1 MRDHELREERLKK
14 RFELP
19 PFLKH
24 FATNL
29 NQLARQDKIP
39 PVFGRD
45 YEMDQ
50 VLEIL
55 CHRERANSVL
65 LLGEPGVGKTAI
77 AEGLAR
83 RIEFEPEKV
92 PVRLRDCQIVNLQ
105 MNTMVAGT
113 MLRGM
118 FEDRI
123 QNVIR
128 EIKERPNL
136 ILFIDEV
143 HTMIGAGSALGAPSD
158 AANVFKSVLARGEV
172 RIIGATT
179 LQRVQGVHPGRRGAR
194 APLPHGARRASRRSS
209 ETRTILYNLR
219 PRLERNYSV
228 RIKDEAIET
237 ALEMSPRYMRHLQ
250 LPDKVI
256 GWLDTAAVKAEI
268 GRRWEVTGADVVNV
282 ISKIARIPEDMVFR
296 EVTDRFR
303 DIEARLATRVV
314 GQREA
319 IDAVA
324 RRLVLNK
331 GPLKDGFDRPDGV
344 LLFLGPTGV
353 GKTELAKSVAEFLF
367 GDEKKMIRV
376 DMSEYQDGAVA
387 VDKLIG
393 MPRGIVGSERGGVL
407 TNQLKDNPYS
417 VVLLDEVEKASPS
430 MLNLFLQAFDEGW
443 ITDGRGKRVYLSDA
457 IVIMTSNI
465 GSECFRKLTS
475 PLGFYSKQVGV
486 EQVQGEITRELE
498 RRFSPE
504 FRNRI
509 DEVVIFR
516 PLSKDEVR
524 QITLQQIAKIEKAL
538 ARSGRTLTVTPEA
551 LEQLVTDGYSLAYG
565 ARFLKRVIESRIKL
579 PISQRW
585 TEGQRLHRRRARR
598 PGRDRG
604 HQRGRPLRARGDGVR
619 LRSAARPTSSDVG
632 RQFGTTARVARADL
646 VRDVEPLSSVACSA
660 SSAFVALATCV
671 PARRSYRSCSTA
683 IIAAHRVDV
692 VGLRV
697 GAGVE
702 AVVALDHVR
711 ELPGEE
717 PHEVILRAPLQVHD
731 VRAHER
737 GAVIGD
743 RLDRRFELR
752 RLRGEARDDRRH
764 QHAGV
769 DARIAQL
776 ADGAQPLQR
785 MRGARLERAPRVLVD
800 GRHAHVDRAARARG
814 RAPRAGRRRAR
825 PSVPW

>member
-1 MRDHELREERLKK
+1 M
-14 RFELP
+14 
-19 PFLKH
+19 
-24 FATNL
+24 N
-29 NQLARQDKIP
+29 
-39 PVFGRD
+39 
-45 YEMDQ
+45 Q

-83 RIEFEPEKV
+83 RIEFEPDTV
-92 PVRLRDCQIVNLQ
+92 PVRLRDCQVVNLQ

-172 RIIGATT
+172 RIVGATT
-179 LQRVQGVHPGRRGAR
+179 LSEYKEFMQEDEA
-194 APLPHGARRASRRSS
+194 LARRFRTVHVAEPSI
-209 ETRTILYNLR
+209 EQTRTILYNLR

-228 RIKDEAIET
+228 RILDDAIET
-237 ALEMSPRYMRHLQ
+237 ALEMSSRYMRHLQ

-256 GWLDTAAVKAEI
+256 GWLDTASVRAEI
-268 GRRWEVTGADVVNV
+268 ARRWQVTGPDVVNV
-282 ISKIARIPEDMVFR
+282 ISTVARIPEDMVFR

-303 DIEARLATRVV
+303 DIEEKLSGRVV
-314 GQREA
+314 GQHDA
-319 IDAVA
+319 IRAVS

-376 DMSEYQDGAVA
+376 DMSEYQDGGVA

-465 GSECFRKLTS
+465 GSEFFRKLTS
-475 PLGFYSKQVGV
+475 PLGFLSKQIGID
-486 EQVQGEITRELE
+486 QIKGEVMREVE

-509 DEVVIFR
+509 DDVVLFQ

-524 QITLQQIAKIEKAL
+524 AIAVQQLGRLQQSL
-538 ARSGRTLTVTPEA
+538 ARGGRTLQVTPEA
-551 LEQLVTDGYSLAYG
+551 LEQIVQDGYSLAYG
-565 ARFLKRVIESRIKL
+565 ARFLKRCIDERVKL

-585 TEGQRLHRRRARR
+585 TEGDA
-598 PGRDRG
+598 
-604 HQRGRPLRARGDGVR
+604 
-619 LRSAARPTSSDVG
+619 
-632 RQFGTTARVARADL
+632 FIAD
-646 VRDVEPLSSVACSA
+646 
-660 SSAFVALATCV
+660 
-671 PARRSYRSCSTA
+671 
-683 IIAAHRVDV
+683 
-692 VGLRV
+692 
-697 GAGVE
+697 
-702 AVVALDHVR
+702 VR
-711 ELPGEE
+711 EGKVE
-717 PHEVILRAPLQVHD
+717 ID
-731 VRAHER
+731 VSRTT
-737 GAVIGD
+737 GGVS
-743 RLDRRFELR
+743 RL
-752 RLRGEARDDRRH
+752 
-764 QHAGV
+764 
-769 DARIAQL
+769 
-776 ADGAQPLQR
+776 
-785 MRGARLERAPRVLVD
+785 
-800 GRHAHVDRAARARG
+800 AATA
-814 RAPRAGRRRAR
+814 
-825 PSVPW
+825 

>member
-1 MRDHELREERLKK
+1 
-14 RFELP
+14 
-19 PFLKH
+19 
-24 FATNL
+24 
-29 NQLARQDKIP
+29 
-39 PVFGRD
+39 
-45 YEMDQ
+45 MDQ

-83 RIEFEPEKV
+83 RIEFEPDSV

-179 LQRVQGVHPGRRGAR
+179 LSEYKEFIQEDEA
-194 APLPHGARRASRRSS
+194 LARRFRTVRVDEPTIEQTRS
-209 ETRTILYNLR
+209 ILYSLR

-237 ALEMSPRYMRHLQ
+237 ALEMSSRYMRHLQ

-256 GWLDTAAVKAEI
+256 GWLDTASVRAEI
-268 GRRWEVTGADVVNV
+268 NRHWEVGTGDVVKV
-282 ISKIARIPEDMVFR
+282 ISTVARIPEDMVFR
-296 EVTDRFR
+296 EVTTRFR
-303 DIEARLATRVV
+303 DIETELATRVV
-314 GQREA
+314 GQTNA
-319 IDAVA
+319 IEAVA

-353 GKTELAKSVAEFLF
+353 GKTELAKAVAQFLF

-407 TNQLKDNPYS
+407 TNQLRDNPYS

-443 ITDGRGKRVYLSDA
+443 VTDGRGKRVYLSDA

-465 GSECFRKLTS
+465 GSEYFRKLTN
-475 PLGFYSKQVGV
+475 PLGFLSKQVGV
-486 EQVQGEITRELE
+486 EQIQGEIMRELE
-498 RRFSPE
+498 RRFTPE

-509 DEVVIFR
+509 DEVVLFS
-516 PLSKDEVR
+516 PLSRNEVR
-524 QITLQQIAKIEKAL
+524 AIALQQIERVQL
-538 ARSGRTLTVTPEA
+538 TLERGGRTLQVSAEA
-551 LEQLVTDGYSLAYG
+551 LEQLVQDGYSLAYG
-565 ARFLKRVIESRIKL
+565 ARFLKRIIEERIKL

-585 TEGQRLHRRRARR
+585 SEGSRFLAE
-598 PGRDRG
+598 
-604 HQRGRPLRARGDGVR
+604 
-619 LRSAARPTSSDVG
+619 
-632 RQFGTTARVARADL
+632 
-646 VRDVEPLSSVACSA
+646 VRDGRLAIEVAPDPSA
-660 SSAFVALATCV
+660 MAALA
-671 PARRSYRSCSTA
+671 ATA
-683 IIAAHRVDV
+683 
-692 VGLRV
+692 
-697 GAGVE
+697 
-702 AVVALDHVR
+702 
-711 ELPGEE
+711 
-717 PHEVILRAPLQVHD
+717 
-731 VRAHER
+731 
-737 GAVIGD
+737 
-743 RLDRRFELR
+743 
-752 RLRGEARDDRRH
+752 
-764 QHAGV
+764 
-769 DARIAQL
+769 
-776 ADGAQPLQR
+776 
-785 MRGARLERAPRVLVD
+785 
-800 GRHAHVDRAARARG
+800 
-814 RAPRAGRRRAR
+814 
-825 PSVPW
+825 

>member
-1 MRDHELREERLKK
+1 MFGQVMRDVNLNPHEILQALEEHLRLLPAVPGRELRVAPSTKLLFKLALLHASRLGRHSIEATDLFSAIFEETQGIPVSIIRRHGIEPEALVSRLATRMRDHELREERLKK

-29 NQLARQDKIP
+29 NQLARQDKLP
-39 PVFGRD
+39 PVYGRD
-45 YEMDQ
+45 PEMDQ

-83 RIEFEPEKV
+83 RIEFEPETV

-128 EIKERPNL
+128 EIKERQNL

-179 LQRVQGVHPGRRGAR
+179 LSEYKEFMQEDEA
-194 APLPHGARRASRRSS
+194 LARRFRPVHVCEPSID
-209 ETRTILYNLR
+209 ETRNILYNLR

-228 RIKDEAIET
+228 RIQDEAIET

-256 GWLDTAAVKAEI
+256 GWLDTASVRAEI
-268 GRRWEVTGADVVNV
+268 NRRWEVNGADVVNV
-282 ISKIARIPEDMVFR
+282 ISTIARIPEDMVFR
-296 EVTDRFR
+296 DVSDRFR
-303 DIEARLATRVV
+303 DIEARLTTRVV
-314 GQREA
+314 GQRTA

-443 ITDGRGKRVYLSDA
+443 VTDGRGKRVYLSDA

-465 GSECFRKLTS
+465 GSEFFRKLTS
-475 PLGFYSKQVGV
+475 PLGFLSKQMDIN
-486 EQVQGEITRELE
+486 QLQGEITREVE
-498 RRFSPE
+498 RRFTPE

-509 DEVVIFR
+509 DEVIIFR
-516 PLSKDEVR
+516 PLAKDEVR
-524 QITLQQIAKIEKAL
+524 LIAVQQIAKVERTL
-538 ARSGRTLTVTPEA
+538 AKGGRHLTVTPEA
-551 LEQLVTDGYSLAYG
+551 LEQIVHEGYSLAYG
-565 ARFLKRVIESRIKL
+565 ARFLKRVIEARLKL

-585 TEGQRLHRRRARR
+585 TEGEAFTVDIRDGAISVEVSRA
-598 PGRDRG
+598 PG
-604 HQRGRPLRARGDGVR
+604 
-619 LRSAARPTSSDVG
+619 
-632 RQFGTTARVARADL
+632 
-646 VRDVEPLSSVACSA
+646 
-660 SSAFVALATCV
+660 AFPALA
-671 PARRSYRSCSTA
+671 ATA
-683 IIAAHRVDV
+683 
-692 VGLRV
+692 
-697 GAGVE
+697 
-702 AVVALDHVR
+702 
-711 ELPGEE
+711 
-717 PHEVILRAPLQVHD
+717 
-731 VRAHER
+731 
-737 GAVIGD
+737 
-743 RLDRRFELR
+743 
-752 RLRGEARDDRRH
+752 
-764 QHAGV
+764 
-769 DARIAQL
+769 
-776 ADGAQPLQR
+776 
-785 MRGARLERAPRVLVD
+785 
-800 GRHAHVDRAARARG
+800 
-814 RAPRAGRRRAR
+814 
-825 PSVPW
+825 